1 MERTQIELSDEPL
14 SLDAAYRFT
23 QDPACGGL
31 AFFVGTVRNHSKGQA
46 VVRLDFE
53 AYGPMAVKELQKIA
67 DAALAQFGVER
78 IYVSHREGTLE
89 IGEVAVIIGVASHHR
104 KAAFAA
110 CEYVIDTLKETVPI
124 WKKEFLPDGSYWVNA
139 HP

>member
-1 MERTQIELSDEPL
+1 MNNTHIELSNQPL
-14 SLDAAYRFT
+14 SLDAAYRFV

-31 AFFVGTVRNHSKGQA
+31 AFFVGTVRNHSQGQA

-67 DAALAQFGVER
+67 DTALERFGVQR
-78 IYVSHREGTLE
+78 IYVSHREGTVE
-89 IGEVAVIIGVASHHR
+89 IEEVAVIIGVASHHR

-110 CEYVIDTLKETVPI
+110 CQYVIDTLKETVPI

>member
-1 MERTQIELSDEPL
+1 MERTYIELSDQPL

-23 QDPACGGL
+23 QGPACGGL
-31 AFFVGTVRNHSKGQA
+31 AFFVGTVRNHNKGES

-67 DAALAQFGVER
+67 DAALEEFGVER

-89 IGEVAVIIGVASHHR
+89 IGEIAVVIGVASHHR